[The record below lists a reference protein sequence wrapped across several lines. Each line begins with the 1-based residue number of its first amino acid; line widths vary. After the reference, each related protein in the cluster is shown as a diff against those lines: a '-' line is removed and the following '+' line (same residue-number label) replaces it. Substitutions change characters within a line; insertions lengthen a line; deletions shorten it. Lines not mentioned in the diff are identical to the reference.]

1 MEFRR
6 GGVGRET
13 PPVQRSAGVDQMTVS
28 QEQITA
34 WLNAKEDTHVEFK
47 SAREQMDSQDIV
59 NYCVALSNE
68 GGGHL
73 VLGITPKIRRRIC
86 GTNALKGKLDKEQ
99 SRLLQQLHLRIDVE
113 EINHP
118 KGRLVVFSIPGRPI
132 GEAIHYKGK
141 YLMRSGEQVVP
152 MTPDKLK
159 RIFAE
164 TSPDFSAE
172 ICPKATLSDLSAE
185 AIQRFREKWALKS
198 RNPSLNQL
206 TEEQVLRDAE
216 LVVNGQLTYAAL
228 ILFGT
233 RSALGKHL
241 AQAEVCFEY
250 RSNEASIQHQQ
261 RVDYREGF
269 FLFEESLIQ
278 TINLR
283 NDMQHFQDGLFVWD
297 IPTFTERVVRE
308 AVLNALTHRDYR
320 SQASVF
326 VRQYP
331 RRITI
336 TSPGGF
342 PAGVTPANVLY
353 MSVPRN
359 RRIADAFQKCGFV
372 ERGGQGMDLIFRAAI
387 TEGKPLPD
395 FTGSDD
401 YQVALTLRGDIQDE
415 QFLRFLE
422 RIGKETLESF
432 SIEDLLLLDKVH
444 REERIPGEM
453 KPRTRALV
461 EQGILESYGRGRGV
475 HFILSR
481 KFYGFLEQK
490 GAYTRKRGLDRSTN
504 KELLFKHIADNQ
516 KEGSPL
522 RDLLQVLPALSY
534 AQVRSLLQELK
545 GERRICP
552 VGTKKSTRWFPG
564 KPAGPSTGSAQND
577 ANSKNEHK
585 EAARMTNNK
594 KKRQER

>member
-1 MEFRR
+1 M
-6 GGVGRET
+6 GRE
-13 PPVQRSAGVDQMTVS
+13 PLPVQELAGVNQMTVS
-28 QEQITA
+28 LEQITA
-34 WLNAKEDTHVEFK
+34 WLNAKEDTRVEFK
-47 SAREQMDSQDIV
+47 SAREQMDSQNIV

-73 VLGITPKIRRRIC
+73 VLGITPKIPRRIC
-86 GTNALKGKLDKEQ
+86 GTDALKGKLDKEQ
-99 SRLLQQLHLRIDVE
+99 TRLLQQLHLRIDVE

-152 MTPDKLK
+152 MTPDRLK
-159 RIFAE
+159 SIFSE

-185 AIQRFREKWALKS
+185 AIQRFQEKWSLKS
-198 RNPSLNQL
+198 RNPSLNQI
-206 TEEQVLRDAE
+206 TEEQILRDAE
-216 LVVNGQLTYAAL
+216 LLVNGQLTYAAL

-233 RSALGKHL
+233 RPALGKHL

-250 RSNEASIQHQQ
+250 RSSEASIQHQQ

-283 NDMQHFQDGLFVWD
+283 NDMQHFQDGFFVWD

-308 AVLNALTHRDYR
+308 AVLNAVTHRDYR

-331 RRITI
+331 RHITV

-342 PAGVTPANVLY
+342 PPGVTPANILY

-359 RRIADAFQKCGFV
+359 RRIADAFQKCGLV
-372 ERGGQGMDLIFRAAI
+372 ERGGQGMDLVFRAAI

-395 FTGSDD
+395 FTGSNDH
-401 YQVALTLRGDIQDE
+401 QVTLTLRGNIQDE

-432 SIEDLLLLDKVH
+432 SIEDLLLLDKVR

-453 KPRTRALV
+453 KHRARALV
-461 EQGILESYGRGRGV
+461 EQGILESYGRGRGA
-475 HFILSR
+475 HLILSR
-481 KFYGFLEQK
+481 KFYGFLDQK

-504 KELLFKHIADNQ
+504 KELLFKHIVDNQ
-516 KEGSPL
+516 KEGSPMK
-522 RDLLQVLPALSY
+522 DLLQVLPNLTRD
-534 AQVRSLLQELK
+534 QVKNLLRDLK
-545 GERRICP
+545 EERRIYP
-552 VGTKKSTRWFPG
+552 EGKRKMARWYPF
-564 KPAGPSTGSAQND
+564 
-577 ANSKNEHK
+577 
-585 EAARMTNNK
+585 
-594 KKRQER
+594 